1 MLNLVQRCSGRWRN
15 PRGRPCVA
23 LLCRLGSRPRSPRH
37 PLLNHDPSGSPPAC
51 LVRPPYLTSR
61 PNHHAPYLTRLLVV
75 PYPQAMSFLAS
86 HQRGYDSLSH
96 PDLSQQPPIHPTHP
110 SRHPMHPL
118 SSYDNL
124 PLPPAASVPAPSMVS
139 TPAISSYLSDRSHI
153 GLPKVGETRCC
164 ESFPIYPS
172 DRSSID
178 SSSVLCS
185 SPPPFLLLSPAHPP
199 PPRLPPTLILPYP

>member
-96 PDLSQQPPIHPTHP
+96 PDLPQHPQIHSAHSSRVPMHAPPSFDDLPHSSFSPVPSGPMPSMQPPLVHP
-110 SRHPMHPL
+110 SHVPDRPHIT
-118 SSYDNL
+118 L
-124 PLPPAASVPAPSMVS
+124 P
-139 TPAISSYLSDRSHI
+139 R
-153 GLPKVGETRCC
+153 VGETRCC
-164 ESFPIYPS
+164 ESFPIRLAIVHRSNPPS
-172 DRSSID
+172 EPC
-178 SSSVLCS
+178 SVSML
-185 SPPPFLLLSPAHPP
+185 
-199 PPRLPPTLILPYP
+199 TD